1 MDKEEQTVRGIATS
15 LCISNSILYYLS
27 IQYYEGDVCTS
38 RGSRYDLMDQSI
50 LWKFRVINIL
60 SSVTLIFHKIN
71 DLNFKYL
78 KSLAFVTVHTKTHG
92 TNFGHVLGYWN
103 VNVMSGTWV
112 HKRTNCW
119 VILRCSYCPH
129 SIRLQKVQKLRVSIS

>member
-1 MDKEEQTVRGIATS
+1 
-15 LCISNSILYYLS
+15 
-27 IQYYEGDVCTS
+27 
-38 RGSRYDLMDQSI
+38 MDQSI

-112 HKRTNCW
+112 HKRTNLEALLSNIEVQLLPSSVFVYRKFRNSEFQFLRRAQVLSTQIKGILGGGWVCKTLW
-119 VILRCSYCPH
+119 LHKIVPNSCRYIVILA
-129 SIRLQKVQKLRVSIS
+129 